1 MKRRDKWM
9 RRRER
14 RRAEK
19 WLRLQRQAA
28 ERQRLREQSGLIAT
42 EEAP

>member
-1 MKRRDKWM
+1 M

-28 ERQRLREQSGLIAT
+28 ERLRRREQSGLIVT
-42 EEAP
+42 EETP